1 MENKTVIIKLK
12 TTGIPN
18 KLKQQNDFNKAI
30 KVN

>member
-18 KLKQQNDFNKAI
+18 KLKQQNNLNEAI
-30 KVN
+30 VN